1 MIKKIKDW
9 VTQFDKWLFDFSD
22 IWPPPLPV
30 ERILPPS
37 SKEDPFEGLELHKMS
52 PIESLVLHTLTLEG
66 YLERWRE
73 EDPLRD
79 EFQIKRFTAK
89 IKRSLAEV
97 TEYYGV

>member
-9 VTQFDKWLFDFSD
+9 VMRFDKWLFAFSD
-22 IWPPPLPV
+22 IWPPPLAV
-30 ERILPPS
+30 EGVLPPS
-37 SKEDPFEGLELHKMS
+37 SKDDPFEGIPPQKLP
-52 PIESLVLHTLTLEG
+52 PIDVLVLHTLTLEG
-66 YLERWRE
+66 YLKRWRE

-89 IKRSLAEV
+89 IKGSLAEV